1 MCCHCMTVGE
11 GPLQLSCWSWGLS
24 THTSAYCIP
33 ARRLLQTLLILKA
46 QKWLLISVITTA
58 IFIQNTGSAFNFAAL
73 EGFCVVIFREHLSKL
88 FHVHFWNWSNHLSW
102 RNSPSE
108 KGPVAHYCFL
118 PWLTTKKKKKSIKIQ
133 RAWKLLIRVRT
144 ANESVVLPSQGGR
157 QTWSASNT
165 NWCRSYEEL
174 FSAF

>member
-11 GPLQLSCWSWGLS
+11 GPLQLSCWSWGLP

-46 QKWLLISVITTA
+46 QKWLLIFVITTA

-118 PWLTTKKKKKSIKIQ
+118 PWLTTKKKSIKI
-133 RAWKLLIRVRT
+133 
-144 ANESVVLPSQGGR
+144 ESLKITYQGKNSEWICSSSIPRR
-157 QTWSASNT
+157 QTDMICKQHKLVQVLWGAILCLLN
-165 NWCRSYEEL
+165 
-174 FSAF
+174 